1 MVGIQPGSIFLGADY
16 DASKTTSPSAPIR
29 AQPCSSSF
37 SDTTLLWVKTETT
50 DRIDMTDLADLKNGI
65 GDIIHRFMVFLI
77 VDNDLIHLYIT
88 CRCSNV
94 QQCTANQ
101 GLHLET
107 IFLTYFVFWQK
118 QTLVIPEASSQGVV
132 CINDSEFSISE

>member
-1 MVGIQPGSIFLGADY
+1 
-16 DASKTTSPSAPIR
+16 
-29 AQPCSSSF
+29 
-37 SDTTLLWVKTETT
+37 
-50 DRIDMTDLADLKNGI
+50 MTDLADLKNGI

-118 QTLVIPEASSQGVV
+118 QTLLIPEASSQGVV

>member
-1 MVGIQPGSIFLGADY
+1 
-16 DASKTTSPSAPIR
+16 
-29 AQPCSSSF
+29 
-37 SDTTLLWVKTETT
+37 
-50 DRIDMTDLADLKNGI
+50 MTDLADLKNGI

-94 QQCTANQ
+94 QQCTAKQ

-107 IFLTYFVFWQK
+107 IFLTCFVFWQK